1 MMTHVG
7 YMIHMMMGG
16 MCMPSCF
23 ACQKALTDS

>member
-1 MMTHVG
+1 MTYVG

-23 ACQKALTDS
+23 ACQKSALTDS